1 MILISSVE
9 FVPDEDYM
17 AAKKY
22 MVNTLKPVLGTFIF
36 DGMQLFS
43 KRRLAAPDDEVLS
56 FTVKRDN
63 GNVHQ
68 VNIHFACEVANNHN
82 QFMQLLNILMKK
94 CLHEMG
100 LERVGRDFYDA
111 KVRIFFFNP

>member
-1 MILISSVE
+1 ME
-9 FVPDEDYM
+9 FVPDEDFVP
-17 AAKKY
+17 AKKY
-22 MVNTLKPVLGTFIF
+22 MLGTLKAELGTYLF

-43 KRRLAAPDDEVLS
+43 KGRLAASEDEVLS

-68 VNIHFACEVANNHN
+68 VNIHFAGEVANNHN

-111 KVRIFFFNP
+111 KVRSPLLHIC